1 MIFDNDG
8 VLVDSEWLSV
18 RLEAQV
24 LSDLGWPLSE
34 DEVIARFVGRTEA
47 HMRSEVEA
55 HLGHAIDWEVE
66 FTTRYREVFERELLP
81 VAGVVAAIDQLV
93 TPFCVASSGTH
104 ERIRFTLGLTGLLD
118 RFADR
123 IFSAQD
129 VAHGKPAPDLFLHAA
144 AAMGVAPP
152 GCVVV
157 EDSAAGVAAARA
169 AGMKVLA
176 YAGGVTPAARLSDQ
190 GVTVF
195 SDMAELPALLS
206 V

>member
-1 MIFDNDG
+1 
-8 VLVDSEWLSV
+8 
-18 RLEAQV
+18 
-24 LSDLGWPLSE
+24 
-34 DEVIARFVGRTEA
+34 
-47 HMRSEVEA
+47 MRSEVEA
-55 HLGHAIDWEVE
+55 HLGHAIDWETE
-66 FTTRYREVFERELLP
+66 FTARYQDVFEHELLP
-81 VAGVVAAIDQLV
+81 VAGVGAAIDQLV

-129 VAHGKPAPDLFLHAA
+129 VVHGKPAPDLFLHAA
-144 AAMGVAPP
+144 ASMGVAPP
-152 GCVVV
+152 GCVVI

-169 AGMKVLA
+169 AGMRVLA
-176 YAGGVTPAARLSDQ
+176 YAGGVTPASRLSGD

-195 SDMAELPALLS
+195 SDMGELPALLS